1 LFSETVV
8 VLVTGS
14 GLARGAGTMLRR
26 LAVRVALLI
35 GFTAGAWLVGV
46 LFAGPASADARLP
59 LDLPGIN
66 LNIGGSSEQ
75 PSVSANATSSK
86 KAGGA
91 KSSGQGLLGGLVGG
105 LVGTVTETVNTTVST
120 VTTTVNNTVSTVTTT
135 VNNTV
140 TTVTTT
146 VNKTLGTVTKTVTN
160 VVDGVTKLPEKIL
173 SPPAGSD
180 RPLLPEPVT
189 DLLDLG
195 KKSDSVPT
203 QTDTQ
208 RTDAVPV
215 AETPAVAPAEAA
227 PLAADAVPA
236 AERPSAQ
243 TTQSAAH
250 PVRVGP
256 TSEKAA
262 PADNRPGPLPSPTAP
277 VAPAAPCP
285 TFSSGGNGG
294 SDARGTLAVLPLQT
308 QLAPPLAGRLHQQ
321 DFAAESGRCAGLP
334 ATPPD

>member
-26 LAVRVALLI
+26 LVVRVALLI

-46 LFAGPASADARLP
+46 LFAGPASADVRLP
-59 LDLPGIN
+59 LDVPGVN
-66 LNIGGSSEQ
+66 LNAAGSEQ
-75 PSVSANATSSK
+75 PPATNAKKSK
-86 KAGGA
+86 SG
-91 KSSGQGLLGGLVGG
+91 GQGLLGGLTSG
-105 LVGTVTETVNTTVST
+105 LIGAVTETVGTTVT
-120 VTTTVNNTVSTVTTT
+120 TVTTT

-160 VVDGVTKLPEKIL
+160 VVDGVTKLPEKVL
-173 SPPAGSD
+173 SPPPGGGKD
-180 RPLLPEPVT
+180 QPLLPEPVT

-195 KKSDSVPT
+195 KKPTTT
-203 QTDTQ
+203 QTETQ
-208 RTDAVPV
+208 RTDSVPAAV
-215 AETPAVAPAEAA
+215 TPAVAPAKAA
-227 PLAADAVPA
+227 PPAADAVVTAP
-236 AERPSAQ
+236 ERPRTHTAP
-243 TTQSAAH
+243 TATY
-250 PVRVGP
+250 PVRVGS
-256 TSEKAA
+256 TVEKAA

-285 TFSSGGNGG
+285 TYSSGGSGG
-294 SDARGTLAVLPLQT
+294 SDVRGMLAVLPLQT
-308 QLAPPLAGRLHQQ
+308 QLAPPSAGCLNQQ
-321 DFAAESGRCAGLP
+321 RFVAESGRPAGLP

>member
-46 LFAGPASADARLP
+46 LFAGPASADVRLP

-120 VTTTVNNTVSTVTTT
+120 VTTTVS
-135 VNNTV
+135 NTV

-195 KKSDSVPT
+195 EKSDSVPT

-250 PVRVGP
+250 PVRVGS